1 MRLPRLLLLAALA
14 ALCVTLSF
22 AADNEPTQPRVNA
35 AVVQEPH
42 SVDNNAVLAPQMFIP
57 PHSWQKAQLPA
68 GEQPESM
75 DNLCY
80 NIHSVVVAEDDH
92 TGVTHR
98 VSESTCTRASRF
110 QMKSADLP
118 AK

>member
-14 ALCVTLSF
+14 VLCATLSF
-22 AADNEPTQPRVNA
+22 AADNQPTEPRANA
-35 AVVQEPH
+35 AITQEPH
-42 SVDNNAVLAPQMFIP
+42 AADNALLAPQMFIP
-57 PHSWQKAQLPA
+57 PRSWQKAQLPA
-68 GEQPESM
+68 ARQPDSA

-92 TGVTHR
+92 TGVTHLVR
-98 VSESTCTRASRF
+98 ESTCTRASRF
-110 QMKSADLP
+110 QMKNADTA